1 MLRPDRVG
9 AVRPRLPGHQGCAE
23 LERLGDPQAGSY
35 DLFGTGKTALKA
47 NLSKY
52 VASEAASYAA
62 TFNPMG
68 LLFEPRAWIDADG
81 NRTIFDANGNIQKNE
96 VIGGTANFG
105 QSSSALRPDQI
116 WRAATTGS
124 ARFRYARADAEGVGH
139 RRLLSPEVR
148 QPAYQRQPE
157 PDTVG
162 LEHVRHR
169 RPRRSALPDGGGEAI
184 TMYA

>member
-1 MLRPDRVG
+1 M
-9 AVRPRLPGHQGCAE
+9 
-23 LERLGDPQAGSY
+23 
-35 DLFGTGKTALKA
+35 KA

-105 QSSSALRPDQI
+105 QSSSALRP
-116 WRAATTGS
+116 GS
-124 ARFRYARADAEGVGH
+124 DLARGYNWECSV
-139 RRLLSPEVR
+139 SVR
-148 QPAYQRQPE
+148 
-157 PDTVG
+157 T
-162 LEHVRHR
+162 
-169 RPRRSALPDGGGEAI
+169 S
-184 TMYA
+184 